1 MSPRLHRWVQEM
13 NFRNNS
19 LNVQSD
25 FGKKTLAP
33 YFSEFSI
40 THRLVAQICLS
51 IIVHHIPIDLF
62 FSHKKFPL
70 FFPLPSIVCVC
81 VFFLK
86 ITYYFGISKWRQ
98 HAFYSIMCEVQSIS
112 CYLGLLLWPLFFF
125 QKSDGNAALIMY
137 AFIEMIKWNNL
148 LVFTG
153 LLWILSRQ
161 IRKAHLNIDVLN
173 LW

>member
-86 ITYYFGISKWRQ
+86 SHITLASPSEDNMHFIVLCVKFKVFPVIWDCCFDRYFSSKSLMGTQ
-98 HAFYSIMCEVQSIS
+98 H
-112 CYLGLLLWPLFFF
+112 
-125 QKSDGNAALIMY
+125 
-137 AFIEMIKWNNL
+137 
-148 LVFTG
+148 
-153 LLWILSRQ
+153 
-161 IRKAHLNIDVLN
+161 
-173 LW
+173 